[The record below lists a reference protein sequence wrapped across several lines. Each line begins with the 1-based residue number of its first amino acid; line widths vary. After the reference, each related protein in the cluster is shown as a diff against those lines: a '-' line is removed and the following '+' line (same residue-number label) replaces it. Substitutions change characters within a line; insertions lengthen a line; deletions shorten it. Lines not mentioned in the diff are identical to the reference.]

1 MRRVNLRMSN
11 NFISIM
17 MPPLKTVLAI
27 LLVLLTMPG
36 YGQEQ
41 SLSQS
46 EAINKAL
53 ENNYGIIIS
62 GRETEIAGI
71 NNNPGD
77 AGRYPSIGFDL
88 SSMNNQNIVD
98 NQFSSRL
105 NAGFGLRWTIFDG
118 YRVNLTMDKLG
129 QLEELSMGR
138 AAVVVENTIE
148 DVILAYYNV
157 LLQEERLEVLAKV
170 MNLSEDRYEYE
181 MNRQSIGNAVTYNVL
196 QAKNNWL
203 NDKAAFINQEV
214 ILRSSVRNLNFLLG
228 EEPGV
233 LWTFTEEFMAPANDY
248 VLADL
253 LSRMLEGNSSIK
265 NQYINILL
273 TKNATSLAKSN
284 FYPSVNLSSGVDNG
298 NTLTEVTTG
307 SASTLNGYANVT
319 LSYDIYQG
327 GVRKRAVEVAKINED
342 IAGVEEAQMKHSLT
356 NQLFNIFDIYN
367 VRKEL
372 YNISLENLEAAEINM
387 QIADEK
393 YRSGAIN
400 SFNYRDIQLIYL
412 NAAYRKITTVYNL
425 ISSQAELTRIT
436 GGFVTPGEQ

>member
-1 MRRVNLRMSN
+1 MRKANMMMSN
-11 NFISIM
+11 NIKNIMIS
-17 MPPLKTVLAI
+17 PLKGILAV
-27 LLVLLTMPG
+27 LLVLLTIPG

-41 SLSQS
+41 QLSQS
-46 EAINKAL
+46 EAINRAL
-53 ENNYGIIIS
+53 GNNYGIIIS
-62 GRETEIAGI
+62 DRETEIAGI

-88 SSMNNQNIVD
+88 SSLNNQNIVD

-105 NAGFGLRWTIFDG
+105 NAGAGLRWTIFNG

-138 AAVVVENTIE
+138 AAVVIENTIE

-157 LLQEERLEVLAKV
+157 LLQEKRLEVLVKV
-170 MNLSEDRYEYE
+170 MNLSEDRYKYE

-203 NDKAAFINQEV
+203 NDKAAYINQEV
-214 ILRSSVRNLNFLLG
+214 ILRNSVRNLNFLLG

-233 LWTFTEEFMAPANDY
+233 LWTFTEKFSAATDDY

-253 LSRMLEGNSSIK
+253 LSRMLESNSSIK

-273 TKNATSLAKSN
+273 AGNATNLAKSN
-284 FYPSVNLSSGVDNG
+284 FYPSVSLSAGVDNG
-298 NTLTEVTTG
+298 NTLTGVATG
-307 SASTLNGYANVT
+307 SATTLNSYANVT
-319 LSYDIYQG
+319 LLYDIYMG
-327 GVRKRAVEVAKINED
+327 GVSKRAVEVAKINEE
-342 IAGVEEAQMKHSLT
+342 IAGVEEEQMKHSLT

-372 YNISLENLEAAEINM
+372 YSISLENLEAAELNM

-412 NAAYRKITTVYNL
+412 NAAYRQIGTVYNL

-436 GGFVTPGEQ
+436 GGFVTSGE